1 MKKIKWGVLS
11 TARIGI
17 QKMIPALA
25 NSRNSEL
32 IAIASGQTEKVAE
45 IAAQHAIPRVYHSYE
60 ALLNDP
66 EIDAV
71 YIPVPNHLHIPW
83 TIKALQKGK
92 HVLCEKPFGL
102 SAKEIEELNHIAG
115 TYSRLKV
122 MEAFMY
128 RFHPLMP
135 QLQKLINGGRIG
147 RLQSI
152 QAMFSY
158 YNANPD
164 DIRNKAEIG
173 GGGLLDI
180 GCYCISAARYLFGAE
195 PVSVSGMMKMDEN
208 FGTDWLTAGTL
219 HFPEG
224 FAVFT
229 CSTQMEHRQHLLISG
244 SHGHIEVRNP
254 FNPPLSEPV
263 TIRMYKG
270 DEMEE
275 IEVPPAN
282 QYTLQCEAFASCILE
297 NTEVPISM
305 DDSIGN
311 ARVID
316 AIFESNKTGA
326 WVKL

>member
-1 MKKIKWGVLS
+1 MKKIKWGILS
-11 TARIGI
+11 TARIGT
-17 QKMIPALA
+17 QKMIPAIA
-25 NSRNSEL
+25 SSRNSEL
-32 IAIASGQTEKVAE
+32 IAIASGQGEKAAE
-45 IAAQHAIPRVYHSYE
+45 IAARHNIPRVHRGYE
-60 ALLNDP
+60 ALLDDP

-71 YIPVPNHLHIPW
+71 YIPLPNHLHIQW
-83 TIKALQKGK
+83 TVKALQNGK

-102 SAKEIEELNHIAG
+102 SAEEIKELKQVAG
-115 TYSRLKV
+115 KFPQLKV

-135 QLQKLINGGRIG
+135 HLQNLINSGGVG

-158 YNANPD
+158 FNTNPD

-195 PVSVSGMMKMDEN
+195 PLSVSGMLKTDEK
-208 FGTDWLTAGTL
+208 FGTDWLTTGTL
-219 HFPEG
+219 HFPTG
-224 FAVFT
+224 IAVFT

-244 SHGHIEVRNP
+244 SEGHIEVRNP
-254 FNPPLSEPV
+254 FNPPLGEPV
-263 TIRMYKG
+263 TIRVYRG
-270 DEMEE
+270 DEMQE
-275 IEVPPAN
+275 IKVPPAN
-282 QYTLQCEAFASCILE
+282 QYTLQCEAFARCILE

-311 ARVID
+311 IRVID
-316 AIFESNKTGA
+316 ALFESSKFDAVIN
-326 WVKL
+326 L